1 MVFKTTKQL
10 KGSKL
15 GDIPEGRAGYY
26 RWYHRVYRSRQ
37 GVIRHPEG
45 IQIVVRST
53 NKEMWVVCHGFAG
66 AEKDCIQIPLSGAWS
81 VADGFGAVS
90 VEISETSL
98 LVKDVKE
105 WSGFAFLLK
114 QN

>member
-10 KGSKL
+10 KGSKH

-26 RWYHRVYRSRQ
+26 RWYH
-37 GVIRHPEG
+37 PG
-45 IQIVVRST
+45 IQKSSGSDSSSGGNSGGCMKHEQRNVGGLPWICRG
-53 NKEMWVVCHGFAG
+53 K
-66 AEKDCIQIPLSGAWS
+66 KDCIQIPLSGAWS

-90 VEISETSL
+90 VEISEPSL
-98 LVKDVKE
+98 LVKDMKE